1 MSIYLLEVGT
11 EELPYKFIP
20 QAISQ
25 LKTGFTNFLNDNK
38 VKFSDIIVYAT
49 PRRLSVIVDGLE
61 NKTAD
66 EEKIVK
72 GPIKTVAFDENG
84 TLTKAGEGFARKNA
98 VYLGNELPAEMLVF
112 SGMTSEQIDL
122 FLAEYRKMG
131 ISPIAC
137 KAVITPVNIFWDA
150 GNLAEE
156 LLKEHNQLHKDPG
169 I

>member
-1 MSIYLLEVGT
+1 MSFTQVILLYHIEKT
-11 EELPYKFIP
+11 KEMQIRQLCKRLFI
-20 QAISQ
+20 
-25 LKTGFTNFLNDNK
+25 T
-38 VKFSDIIVYAT
+38 V
-49 PRRLSVIVDGLE
+49 
-61 NKTAD
+61 
-66 EEKIVK
+66 
-72 GPIKTVAFDENG
+72 KTVQRTDYSQSLG
-84 TLTKAGEGFARKNA
+84 YLAGVAGFARKNA

-137 KAVITPVNIFWDA
+137 KAVTTPVNIFWDA

-156 LLKEHNQLHKDPG
+156 LLKEHHQLHKDPS